1 MQRHSNRQ
9 SSSDL
14 FFRRLWHCPQP
25 DPRQILVGLQE
36 ICSSALDDLKQV
48 IHRRHFLE
56 LLGEEPLQE
65 IDRDIVVLLARQ
77 SHESVDL
84 LGDMNF
90 LIERKLYRIARCL
103 EFRFRRVDRGDHH
116 APASIDN
123 IFYETQR
130 VTFFFLGLLKE
141 MLRQLRQRL
150 SRKMR
155 ADRVILERGA
165 KFISDLFIDRI
176 DNLLTRKH
184 NEDSSPDYPRSSS
197 DYGATC
203 TYANA

>member
-1 MQRHSNRQ
+1 
-9 SSSDL
+9 
-14 FFRRLWHCPQP
+14 
-25 DPRQILVGLQE
+25 
-36 ICSSALDDLKQV
+36 
-48 IHRRHFLE
+48 
-56 LLGEEPLQE
+56 
-65 IDRDIVVLLARQ
+65 
-77 SHESVDL
+77 
-84 LGDMNF
+84 MNF

-103 EFRFRRVDRGDHH
+103 EFRFGRVDRGDHH

-165 KFISDLFIDRI
+165 ELVSDLLVDRV
-176 DNLLTRKH
+176 NHFLTR
-184 NEDSSPDYPRSSS
+184 
-197 DYGATC
+197 
-203 TYANA
+203 